1 MQNNSLFLGFC
12 SVNIWWY
19 SLWLKFL
26 MEAPIRWILSS
37 FTSTVPLT
45 QKCRLDEQIGPWW
58 QFLQFF
64 KYWQSMHWK
73 LLVGDWRRRRVLG
86 KFTGKLQVIII
97 LGKFCEIVNCTEI
110 FCFQYARNSWC
121 NFTYDKLFSGLQCFL
136 CEKNPLLTFTYTYTI
151 TAFE

>member
-1 MQNNSLFLGFC
+1 MVSA
-12 SVNIWWY
+12 VNIWWY
-19 SLWLKFL
+19 SLWWKFL
-26 MEAPIRWILSS
+26 KHPFYGYYQVL
-37 FTSTVPLT
+37 L
-45 QKCRLDEQIGPWW
+45 L
-58 QFLQFF
+58 QFLLYRNVAWMNRSVLGGNFCNFSNTDNQCIE
-64 KYWQSMHWK
+64 SC
-73 LLVGDWRRRRVLG
+73 LVGDWRRRRVLG

-121 NFTYDKLFSGLQCFL
+121 NLTYDKLFSGLQFFV